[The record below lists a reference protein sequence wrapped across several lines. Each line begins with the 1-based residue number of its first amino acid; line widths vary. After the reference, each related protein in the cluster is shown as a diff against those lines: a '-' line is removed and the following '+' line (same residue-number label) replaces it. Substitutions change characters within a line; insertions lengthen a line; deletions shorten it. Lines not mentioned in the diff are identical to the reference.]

1 MYPDTLLPGSDYCA
15 SSRSALFGRIAE
27 DIRVKGYSIN
37 PGALPASLTDALI
50 AHLVQMDEEQFDLAG
65 IGRELQHMQNRFVRN
80 DEICWITGES
90 AAGRDWLAWVA
101 ELQTFLNCH
110 LLLGLFS
117 FESHFARY
125 APGAYYKRHYDAFR
139 GETNRVLSV
148 VAYLNTEWTAADGG
162 ELVLYHDMTDREG
175 LRVSP
180 IAGTVVIFLSEDFP
194 HEVLPARRDRH
205 SIAGWYSINR
215 TTADRVD
222 PPR

>member
-1 MYPDTLLPGSDYCA
+1 MYTDILLPDSGRSE
-15 SSRSALFGRIAE
+15 SSRDSLFACIAE

-50 AHLVQMDEEQFDLAG
+50 DHLVQMDDEQFNLAG
-65 IGRELQHMQNRFVRN
+65 IGRELQHMQNCFVRK

-90 AAGRDWLAWVA
+90 AAGRDWLALTA
-101 ELQTFLNCH
+101 ELQTFLNRH

-125 APGAYYKRHYDAFR
+125 APGAYYKRHYDAFS
-139 GETNRVLSV
+139 GETNRILSV

-162 ELVLYHDMTDREG
+162 ELVLYSDANDRDG

-215 TTADRVD
+215 TTAERPD
-222 PPR
+222 PPS

>member
-1 MYPDTLLPGSDYCA
+1 MYSDILLPDSG
-15 SSRSALFGRIAE
+15 RSESNRDILFARIAE

-37 PGALPASLTDALI
+37 PGALPASLIDALI
-50 AHLVQMDEEQFDLAG
+50 AHLVQMDDEQFNLAG
-65 IGRELQHMQNRFVRN
+65 IGREQQHMQNHFVRK

-90 AAGRDWLAWVA
+90 AAGRDWLGWTA
-101 ELQTFLNCH
+101 ELQMFLNRH

-125 APGAYYKRHYDAFR
+125 APGAYYKRHYDAFS
-139 GETNRVLSV
+139 GETNRILSV

-162 ELVLYHDMTDREG
+162 ELILYSDATDRDG

-215 TTADRVD
+215 TTAERPD

>member
-1 MYPDTLLPGSDYCA
+1 MSPDTLLLCTDRGESTGDGP
-15 SSRSALFGRIAE
+15 FGRIAE

-50 AHLVQMDEEQFDLAG
+50 AHLLQMEDEQFDLAG
-65 IGRELQHMQNRFVRN
+65 IGRELRHMHNRFVRN

-90 AAGRDWLAWVA
+90 RAGRDWLTWTA
-101 ELQTFLNCH
+101 ELQAFLNRR

-125 APGAYYKRHYDAFR
+125 VPGAYYKRHLDAFR
-139 GETNRVLSV
+139 GETNRVLSI
-148 VAYLNTEWTAADGG
+148 VAYLNTDWIAADGG
-162 ELVLYHDMTDREG
+162 ELVLYRDMTDRDG

-194 HEVLPARRDRH
+194 HEVLPARRDRY

-215 TTADRVD
+215 TTADRPD

>member
-1 MYPDTLLPGSDYCA
+1 MYPDTLLPA
-15 SSRSALFGRIAE
+15 SSRAESAREVLFERIAE

-37 PGALPASLTDALI
+37 PGVLPASLTDALI
-50 AHLVQMDEEQFDLAG
+50 AHLVQMNDEQFNLAG
-65 IGRELQHMQNRFVRN
+65 IGREQQHMHNRFVRN

-90 AAGRDWLAWVA
+90 GAGRDWLRWVA
-101 ELQTFLNCH
+101 ELQAFLNRR

-125 APGAYYKRHYDAFR
+125 APGAYYKRHLDAFR

-162 ELVLYHDMTDREG
+162 ELVLYSDTADRDG

-180 IAGTVVIFLSEDFP
+180 IAGTVVIFLSEEFP
-194 HEVLPARRDRH
+194 HEVLPARRDRY

-215 TTADRVD
+215 TTADRAD

>member
-1 MYPDTLLPGSDYCA
+1 MSSEHLLLGSGR
-15 SSRSALFGRIAE
+15 SEISRDGVFERIAE

-37 PGALPASLTDALI
+37 PGALPAGLTDALI
-50 AHLVQMDEEQFDLAG
+50 AHLTQMEDEQFDLAG
-65 IGRELQHMQNRFVRN
+65 IGRELRHMHNRFVRN
-80 DEICWITGES
+80 DEICWITGDS
-90 AAGRDWLAWVA
+90 TAGRDWLAWTA
-101 ELQTFLNCH
+101 ELQAFLNRR

-125 APGAYYKRHYDAFR
+125 APGAYYKRHLDAFR
-139 GETNRVLSV
+139 GETNRVLSI
-148 VAYLNTEWTAADGG
+148 VAYLNTDWTAADSG
-162 ELVLYHDMTDREG
+162 ELVLYSDTTDRDG

-194 HEVLPARRDRH
+194 HEVLPARRDRY

-215 TTADRVD
+215 TTADRPD

>member
-1 MYPDTLLPGSDYCA
+1 MYSDTLLPDSGRSE
-15 SSRSALFGRIAE
+15 SSQDVPFLRIAE
-27 DIRVKGYSIN
+27 EIRVKGYSIN
-37 PGALPASLTDALI
+37 PGALPSSLTDALI
-50 AHLVQMDEEQFDLAG
+50 AHLVQMDDGKFNQAG
-65 IGRELQHMQNRFVRN
+65 IGRELQHMQNRFVRK

-90 AAGRDWLAWVA
+90 GAGRDWLAWTA
-101 ELQTFLNCH
+101 ELQTFLNRH

-139 GETNRVLSV
+139 GDTNRILSV

-162 ELVLYHDMTDREG
+162 ELVLYSDMADRDG

-194 HEVLPARRDRH
+194 HEVLPARRERY

-215 TTADRVD
+215 TTSDRPD

>member
-1 MYPDTLLPGSDYCA
+1 MYSDTLLPGSGRSE
-15 SSRSALFGRIAE
+15 SSRDGLFGRIAE
-27 DIRVKGYSIN
+27 DIRAKGYSIN

-50 AHLVQMDEEQFDLAG
+50 AHMVQMDDEQFKLAG
-65 IGRELQHMQNRFVRN
+65 IGRELRHMRNRFVRN
-80 DEICWITGES
+80 DEICWMTGAS
-90 AAGRDWLAWVA
+90 AAGRDWLAWTA
-101 ELQTFLNCH
+101 ELQASLNRR

-125 APGAYYKRHYDAFR
+125 APGAFYKRHYDAFR

-162 ELVLYHDMTDREG
+162 ELVLYSDTTDRDG

-194 HEVLPARRDRH
+194 HEVLPARRDRY

-215 TTADRVD
+215 TTADRPD

>member
-1 MYPDTLLPGSDYCA
+1 MYPETLLPGSDYGA
-15 SSRSALFGRIAE
+15 SSRGALFGRIAE

-50 AHLVQMDEEQFDLAG
+50 AHLVQMHDEQFNLAG

-90 AAGRDWLAWVA
+90 GAGRDWLAWTA
-101 ELQTFLNCH
+101 ELQTFLNRH

-139 GETNRVLSV
+139 GEANRVLSV

-162 ELVLYHDMTDREG
+162 ELVLYSDAADHDG

-194 HEVLPARRDRH
+194 HEVLPARSERH

-215 TTADRVD
+215 TTADRPD

>member
-1 MYPDTLLPGSDYCA
+1 MEAISKPCLGRGESTGDG
-15 SSRSALFGRIAE
+15 LFARIVE
-27 DIRVKGYSIN
+27 DIRIKGYSIN
-37 PGALPASLTDALI
+37 PGALPASLTDALM
-50 AHLVQMDEEQFDLAG
+50 AHLTQMNDERFNPAG
-65 IGRELQHMQNRFVRN
+65 IGRELRHMHNRFVRN

-90 AAGRDWLAWVA
+90 AAGRDWLAWTA
-101 ELQTFLNCH
+101 GLQAFLNRR

-125 APGAYYKRHYDAFR
+125 TPGAYYKRHLDAFR

-148 VAYLNTEWTAADGG
+148 VAYLNTGWTADDGG
-162 ELVLYHDMTDREG
+162 ELVLYSDAADRDG

-180 IAGTVVIFLSEDFP
+180 IAGTVVVFLSEEFP
-194 HEVLPARRDRH
+194 HEVLPARRDRY
-205 SIAGWYSINR
+205 SIAGWYSVNR

>member
-1 MYPDTLLPGSDYCA
+1 MEAISKSCSGCSGSTNDG
-15 SSRSALFGRIAE
+15 LFESIAE

-37 PGALPASLTDALI
+37 PGALPVSLTDALI
-50 AHLVQMDEEQFDLAG
+50 THLVQMNQEQFNPAG
-65 IGRELQHMQNRFVRN
+65 IGREQQHMHNRFVRN
-80 DEICWITGES
+80 DDICWINGES
-90 AAGRDWLAWVA
+90 AAGRDWLTWTAG
-101 ELQTFLNCH
+101 LQAFLNRR

-125 APGAYYKRHYDAFR
+125 APGAYYKRHLDAFR

-148 VAYLNTEWTAADGG
+148 VAYLNPGWAADDGG
-162 ELVLYHDMTDREG
+162 ELVLYCDTTDRVG

-180 IAGTVVIFLSEDFP
+180 IAGTVVVFLSEEFP
-194 HEVLPARRDRH
+194 HEVLPARRDRY
-205 SIAGWYSINR
+205 SIAGWYSVNR

>member
-1 MYPDTLLPGSDYCA
+1 MYSDTLLSGSGCSA
-15 SSRSALFGRIAE
+15 SSRDFLFGRIAE
-27 DIRVKGYSIN
+27 DIRIKGYSIN

-50 AHLVQMDEEQFDLAG
+50 AHLLQMDDEQFNLAG

-90 AAGRDWLAWVA
+90 VAGRDWLAWAA
-101 ELQTFLNCH
+101 ELRSFLNRH

-125 APGAYYKRHYDAFR
+125 APGAYYKRHLDAFR
-139 GETNRVLSV
+139 GETNRKLSV

-162 ELVLYHDMTDREG
+162 ELVLYSDTTDRNG

-194 HEVLPARRDRH
+194 HEVLPARRDRY

-215 TTADRVD
+215 TTADRPD

>member
-1 MYPDTLLPGSDYCA
+1 MYSDIILPDSGRSE
-15 SSRSALFGRIAE
+15 SSRDGLFTRIAE

-37 PGALPASLTDALI
+37 PGALPVSLTDALI
-50 AHLVQMDEEQFDLAG
+50 AHLVQMDDEQFNLAG
-65 IGRELQHMQNRFVRN
+65 IGRELQHMQNRFVRK

-90 AAGRDWLAWVA
+90 VAGRNWLAWTA
-101 ELQTFLNCH
+101 ELQTFLNRH

-139 GETNRVLSV
+139 GEANRILSV
-148 VAYLNTEWTAADGG
+148 VAYLNTEWAAADGG
-162 ELVLYHDMTDREG
+162 ELVLYSDTTDREG

-215 TTADRVD
+215 TTAERPD

>member
-1 MYPDTLLPGSDYCA
+1 MCPDTLLLCSNHAESTDDG
-15 SSRSALFGRIAE
+15 LFGRIAE

-37 PGALPASLTDALI
+37 PGVLPAGLTDALI
-50 AHLVQMDEEQFDLAG
+50 AHMLQMEDEQFDLAG
-65 IGRELQHMQNRFVRN
+65 IGRDIQHMHNRFVRN

-90 AAGRDWLAWVA
+90 AAGRDWLRWTT
-101 ELQTFLNCH
+101 ELQTFLNRR

-125 APGAYYKRHYDAFR
+125 APGAYYKRHLDAFR
-139 GETNRVLSV
+139 GKTNRVLSV
-148 VAYLNTEWTAADGG
+148 VAYLNTDWGAADGG
-162 ELVLYHDMTDREG
+162 ELILYSDATDRDG

-215 TTADRVD
+215 TTAERPD